1 MDNIIIPKYLK
12 SSKCVEWRVK
22 YDKFN
27 ILYLFI
33 RHLFPET
40 SKINNYRDL
49 PNSYLKKFKLRGFQF
64 PLNFSD
70 IKKFLKKK

>member
-12 SSKCVEWRVK
+12 SSKCVEWGVK

-33 RHLFPET
+33 KHLFPET
-40 SKINNYRDL
+40 SKINNYRDM
-49 PNSYLKKFKLRGFQF
+49 PSFF
-64 PLNFSD
+64 
-70 IKKFLKKK
+70 